1 MDKLIELVPERLR
14 SRKLALTSVLMYVL
28 SQLQSF
34 GIEIPAETQAYLI
47 AGAGGLYVTV
57 QGVQD
62 TIEKAIKAWKGTP
75 TEPIV
80 DTPEG

>member
-1 MDKLIELVPERLR
+1 MKQIVDLIPERLR

-28 SQLQSF
+28 AQLQSF

-47 AGAGGLYVTV
+47 AGAGGLYITV
-57 QGVQD
+57 QGIQD
-62 TIEKAIKAWKGTP
+62 TIEKAIKAWKGKST
-75 TEPIV
+75 V